1 MAKEEKKD
9 EKNLSAEEGLKLVQQ
24 RRKTTH
30 QTKAGG
36 KVVEWM
42 EQFLQWTIRAK
53 SAGRICGFP
62 LIRIIDPYITVRL
75 VVMLSMTFPVGMK
88 G

>member
-9 EKNLSAEEGLKLVQQ
+9 EKRLSAEEGLELVQE

-36 KVVEWM
+36 K
-42 EQFLQWTIRAK
+42 
-53 SAGRICGFP
+53 
-62 LIRIIDPYITVRL
+62 
-75 VVMLSMTFPVGMK
+75 PVK
-88 G
+88 